1 MATTE
6 TKNKIISIERH
17 LIPGENIL
25 SRAGDFCATNRRI
38 IKYRKGFFGEELDDF
53 AYSHISS
60 ISYISGSRPLVINTG
75 IILAILGIIGIVV
88 NIFTEVR
95 LVTPLCIAAAC
106 VGAVLIV
113 YGVFSRVT
121 YVQFRA
127 AGLSESAGAKLRMKN
142 VRSEDATRFI
152 SLVREYL
159 K

>member
-1 MATTE
+1 MAMTE
-6 TKNKIISIERH
+6 TKNKTISIERH

-25 SRAGDFCATNRRI
+25 ARAGGFYATNKRI

-60 ISYISGSRPLVINTG
+60 ISYISGSRPMVINTG
-75 IILAILGIIGIVV
+75 IVLAILGVIGIVV

-95 LVTPLCIAAAC
+95 LVTPLCIVDAC
-106 VGAVLIV
+106 VGTVLIV
-113 YGVFSRVT
+113 YGIFSRVT
-121 YVQFRA
+121 DVQFRA
-127 AGLSESAGAKLRMKN
+127 SGLTESAGAKLRMKN